1 MSPKEIKL
9 MRLEHLNVTQESL
22 ADAIGVSRLVL
33 SHYETGF
40 RRPGPTVKILF
51 YIVNYQKIFF
61 REAIDSLKPLKTI
74 DLKGKNNTIPVD
86 KSNI

>member
-1 MSPKEIKL
+1 MKPIVFRGIMKPK
-9 MRLEHLNVTQESL
+9 VF
-22 ADAIGVSRLVL
+22 IGTIELIISM
-33 SHYETGF
+33 
-40 RRPGPTVKILF
+40 VKILF

-61 REAIDSLKPLKTI
+61 RESIASLKPLKTI

>member
-1 MSPKEIKL
+1 MKPK
-9 MRLEHLNVTQESL
+9 VF
-22 ADAIGVSRLVL
+22 IGTIELIISM
-33 SHYETGF
+33 
-40 RRPGPTVKILF
+40 VKILF

-61 REAIDSLKPLKTI
+61 RESIASLKPLKNI

>member
-1 MSPKEIKL
+1 MKPK
-9 MRLEHLNVTQESL
+9 VF
-22 ADAIGVSRLVL
+22 IGTIELIISKD
-33 SHYETGF
+33 
-40 RRPGPTVKILF
+40 KILY

-74 DLKGKNNTIPVD
+74 DLREKNNTIPVD

>member
-1 MSPKEIKL
+1 MKPK
-9 MRLEHLNVTQESL
+9 VF
-22 ADAIGVSRLVL
+22 IGTIELIISM
-33 SHYETGF
+33 
-40 RRPGPTVKILF
+40 VKILF

-74 DLKGKNNTIPVD
+74 EKKKKNNTIPVD

>member
-1 MSPKEIKL
+1 M
-9 MRLEHLNVTQESL
+9 
-22 ADAIGVSRLVL
+22 
-33 SHYETGF
+33 
-40 RRPGPTVKILF
+40 VKILF

-74 DLKGKNNTIPVD
+74 DLRGKNNTIPVD

>member
-1 MSPKEIKL
+1 MKPK
-9 MRLEHLNVTQESL
+9 VF
-22 ADAIGVSRLVL
+22 IGTIELIISM
-33 SHYETGF
+33 
-40 RRPGPTVKILF
+40 VKILF
-51 YIVNYQKIFF
+51 YINYQKIFF

>member
-1 MSPKEIKL
+1 MKPK
-9 MRLEHLNVTQESL
+9 VF
-22 ADAIGVSRLVL
+22 IGTIELII
-33 SHYETGF
+33 F
-40 RRPGPTVKILF
+40 MVKILF
-51 YIVNYQKIFF
+51 YIANYQKIFF

>member
-1 MSPKEIKL
+1 MLKVIFLFPLKPVVFRGIMKPK
-9 MRLEHLNVTQESL
+9 VF
-22 ADAIGVSRLVL
+22 IGTIELIISM
-33 SHYETGF
+33 
-40 RRPGPTVKILF
+40 VKILF